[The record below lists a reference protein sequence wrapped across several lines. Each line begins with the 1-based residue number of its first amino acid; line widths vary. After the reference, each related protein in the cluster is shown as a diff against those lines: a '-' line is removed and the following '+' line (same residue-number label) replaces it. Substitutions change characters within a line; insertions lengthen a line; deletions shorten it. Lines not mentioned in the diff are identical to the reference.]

1 MKMTCSRNQYQG
13 MRISILTL
21 LMVLTA
27 SHAFAQDTRLEPGV
41 KSASLSG
48 IPKVIIQRA
57 VLQTSKPL
65 DFSSFNTHAQLS
77 SMESVDLTVR
87 RDAKTPPNACG
98 HGTSSL
104 CYDYRTGSAIYKPM
118 AGLLP
123 AIPGLTPRNLTIR
136 RNAIVASY
144 TFK

>member
-1 MKMTCSRNQYQG
+1 MKAA
-13 MRISILTL
+13 SILLTL
-21 LMVLTA
+21 AVFGAVAAGTA
-27 SHAFAQDTRLEPGV
+27 SPAIAQDARIELGG

-48 IPKVIIQRA
+48 VPKVMIQRA
-57 VLQTSKPL
+57 ALPTNKPL
-65 DFSSFNTHAQLS
+65 DFSALNIHAQLAS
-77 SMESVDLTVR
+77 TEPVGLTVH
-87 RDAKTPPNACG
+87 RDAKTLPNACG
-98 HGTSSL
+98 HSTNSL

-123 AIPGLTPRNLTIR
+123 AIPGLTPQNLAIR